1 MSFSISFTA
10 AQIADQLRGEVI
22 GDGSVRL
29 TGFAAADSA
38 KVGDLTFAEKKAYF
52 VAAEQSAATAILV
65 SDEFE
70 PSKKVLIR
78 VANARI
84 AMAKVLPLFFPPDRN
99 PSGTH
104 PSAVIDST
112 AQVDPAA
119 YIGPHCAIGAGV
131 RIGARSVLFGGN
143 HIGRDSQIG
152 DDCRLYPNVIVY
164 ANSQIGHRVAIHAGS
179 VIGSD
184 GYGYVLDEGRHRK
197 MLQVGN
203 VVIHDDVEVGANV
216 AIDRA
221 TLGSTIIGEGTKIDN
236 LVQIAHNVVIGRHCI
251 IMGQAGIAGSTRLG
265 DYCLIAAQ
273 AGIAGHLNLGNQ
285 AMVGATSPVMR
296 DIPDGGKVL
305 GGLPAVPEKEAK
317 RQMIAVAQLPELLRR
332 VRALEKEVEQLSLQ
346 REALERREQ

>member
-1 MSFSISFTA
+1 MPYSTSFTA
-10 AQIADQLRGEVI
+10 AQIADQLQGEVI
-22 GDGSVRL
+22 GDSSVLL
-29 TGFAAADSA
+29 TGFAAANSA
-38 KVGDLTFAEKKAYF
+38 KAGDLTVAEKKAYF

-78 VANARI
+78 VPNARI
-84 AMAKVLPLFFPPDRN
+84 AMAKVLPLFFPPEKHA
-99 PSGTH
+99 SGIH
-104 PSAVIDST
+104 PSAVLDST
-112 AQVDPAA
+112 AQIDPSA

-131 RIGARSVLFGGN
+131 KIGARTLLFGGN
-143 HIGRDSQIG
+143 YIGRDSQVG
-152 DDCRLYPNVIVY
+152 DDCRLYPNVVVY

-184 GYGYVLDEGRHRK
+184 GYGYVLDEGHHRK

-203 VVIHDDVEVGANV
+203 VVIHDDVEIGANV

-221 TLGSTIIGEGTKIDN
+221 TLGSTVIGQGTKIDN
-236 LVQIAHNVVIGRHCI
+236 LIQIAHNVVIGRHCI
-251 IMGQAGIAGSTRLG
+251 IMGQAGIAGSTHLG

-273 AGIAGHLNLGNQ
+273 AGIAGHLKLGHQ

-296 DIPDGGKVL
+296 DVPDGGKVL
-305 GGLPAVPEKEAK
+305 GGLPAIPEKDAK

-346 REALERREQ
+346 RETLEKRER